1 VNKPIPYFIR
11 LTKYIFSQS
20 QGLYIYIYIYIYIY
34 RLKMYEERKTVFTEK
49 VFKYS
54 IWDYVE
60 IIVTYCFL
68 KLLLVNMSH
77 P

>member
-1 VNKPIPYFIR
+1 MNKPIPYFIR

-20 QGLYIYIYIYIYIY
+20 QSLYIHIY
-34 RLKMYEERKTVFTEK
+34 RLKIYEERKTAFTEK